1 VRHRSRVAIYG
12 ALTICALSGVSSLA
26 QDHQGRH
33 TSSYYPG
40 FAQWYPYPY
49 PIIGYPGPVPDHAVA
64 LRLQVS
70 PREAFVYVDGFAAGV
85 VDDYDGVFQR
95 LRLVP
100 GPHEIVIYHAA
111 HRTLRQNVYYNPGSS
126 HTIRY
131 TLATLAPGQ
140 APEPQPV
147 PRMMP
152 PPGMPPQAGAPP
164 AQTSRSGTLLLGV
177 QPGDATILVDGE
189 PQRGP
194 EPGER
199 LMIQV
204 SEGPHHVRVEKNGF
218 QPFSVEVDV
227 RAGETASF
235 NVTLVP

>member
-1 VRHRSRVAIYG
+1 MVAFCG
-12 ALTICALSGVSSLA
+12 ALAICALSTVSV
-26 QDHQGRH
+26 H
-33 TSSYYPG
+33 
-40 FAQWYPYPY
+40 AQWYPYPY
-49 PIIGYPGPVPDHAVA
+49 PIIGYPGPIPDHAVA

-70 PREAFVYVDGFAAGV
+70 PREAFVYIDGFAAGV

-131 TLATLAPGQ
+131 TLATLAPGE
-140 APEPQPV
+140 APEVQPV

-152 PPGMPPQAGAPP
+152 PGLPPPGGAPP
-164 AQTSRSGTLLLGV
+164 AQPTRYGTLSLGV
-177 QPGDATILVDGE
+177 QPGEATVVVDGE
-189 PQRGP
+189 SRKGP
-194 EPGER
+194 GPGER

-204 SEGPHHVRVEKNGF
+204 SEGSHAVRVEKNGF
-218 QPFSVEVDV
+218 QPFAVEFDV

-235 NVTLVP
+235 TVTLVP